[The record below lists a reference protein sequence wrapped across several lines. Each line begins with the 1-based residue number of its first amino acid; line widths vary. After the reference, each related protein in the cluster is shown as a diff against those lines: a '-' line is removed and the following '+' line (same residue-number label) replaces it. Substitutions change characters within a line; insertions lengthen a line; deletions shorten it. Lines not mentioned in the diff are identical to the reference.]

1 MQHRNAST
9 KHGLASHL
17 DRLFSILHATD
28 AKRLAFFDRQRWV
41 QGETLPWQGRG
52 LQQSFLPPELLNHW
66 QHSHCQHPHGQ
77 LQIRPACRHP
87 LLKLPVLLQRPL

>member
-9 KHGLASHL
+9 KHDLASHL

-41 QGETLPWQGRG
+41 QGETLPWQ
-52 LQQSFLPPELLNHW
+52 LQA
-66 QHSHCQHPHGQ
+66 
-77 LQIRPACRHP
+77 RPLSRRP
-87 LLKLPVLLQRPL
+87 LLKLLVRHHRPLGRLGF